1 MNAHPNPGAKPTGK
15 RARITLALISGSVGA
30 LIAVLAVVFLTPQ
43 LSRLVGGVTQ
53 LFRPRSPMV
62 TESPGAIMRW
72 YHRFDDEA
80 AGQEAAAARYYDR
93 YVAWE
98 LMFDEVE
105 SVGAYAQTVTTSP
118 GTASEDPPHAIW
130 AFFADPVDVAQLREH
145 ETMTVRGKI
154 VFINAGNIFLGDCQL
169 LDSGKG

>member
-1 MNAHPNPGAKPTGK
+1 MNVRPNPETKPTGK
-15 RARITLALISGSVGA
+15 RARITIALLSGSVGA
-30 LIAVLAVVFLTPQ
+30 LMAVLAIVFLAPQ
-43 LSRLVGGVTQ
+43 LSPLAEDVTRV
-53 LFRPRSPMV
+53 FRPRLPMV

-72 YHRFDDEA
+72 YHHFGEEA
-80 AGQEAAAARYYDR
+80 AGQEAAAERYYDR

-105 SVGAYAQTVTTSP
+105 SVGASAQTITTYP
-118 GTASEDPPHAIW
+118 GTTSEDPPHAIW
-130 AFFADPVDVAQLREH
+130 AFFADPADVAQLREQ

-169 LDSGKG
+169 LDSGEG

>member
-1 MNAHPNPGAKPTGK
+1 M
-15 RARITLALISGSVGA
+15 
-30 LIAVLAVVFLTPQ
+30 AVLSVVFLTPQ
-43 LSRLVGGVTQ
+43 LSPLAEDVTRV
-53 LFRPRSPMV
+53 FRPRLPMV

-72 YHRFDDEA
+72 YHHFNEEA

-105 SVGAYAQTVTTSP
+105 SVGASAQTIATHPGTTS
-118 GTASEDPPHAIW
+118 EDLPHAIW
-130 AFFADPVDVAQLREH
+130 AFFADPADVAQLREQ

-169 LDSGKG
+169 LDSGEG